1 MTTLEKLKILL
12 NQTESTNDSYLQ
24 LLLELLMGQC
34 MIYIGRAGKTV
45 PVGLESVVLQM
56 AAEYVRQNQM
66 IGAEGAVKSVSRG
79 DTTIS
84 YNTAELSAQAA
95 GDFIRLYRHLLVPFM
110 KVKMR

>member
-24 LLLELLMGQC
+24 LLLELLMEQC
-34 MIYIGRAGKTV
+34 MIYIGRAGKTT
-45 PVGLESVVLQM
+45 PAGLESVVLQI

-95 GDFIRLYRHLLVPFM
+95 GDFISLYRHLLVPFM

>member
-1 MTTLEKLKILL
+1 MTALEKLKILL
-12 NQTESTNDSYLQ
+12 NQTETTNDVYLQ
-24 LLLELLMGQC
+24 LLFELLMEQSL
-34 MIYIGRAGKTV
+34 IYIGRVGKTA
-45 PVGLESVVLQM
+45 PAGLESVVLQM

-66 IGAEGAVKSVSRG
+66 INTEGAVKSVSRG

-95 GDFIRLYRHLLVPFM
+95 GDFVTLYRHLLVPFM

>member
-12 NQTESTNDSYLQ
+12 NQTEATNDNYLE
-24 LLLELLMGQC
+24 LLLELLTEQC
-34 MIYIGRAGKTV
+34 LIYIGRAGKTA
-45 PVGLESVVLQM
+45 PAALELVVLQM

-84 YNTAELSAQAA
+84 YNIADLSAQAI